1 MYDIIVIGL
10 GSMGSSA
17 LYQLSK
23 AGLNV
28 LGLEQFNIVHTKGSH
43 SGGPRIIRKAYFEHP
58 DYVPLLEDA
67 YKGWMD
73 LEKELGVQVYY
84 KTGLKYI
91 GKQSHPVMKGVK
103 KSSQMFNIPVLD
115 CSKDNYEPFHL
126 QEPMQSMFEPNAGFV
141 SADLAI
147 QSFIELSKKYGATIK
162 TCERVLSIEQKSDF
176 ISVRSDANN
185 YKAKKIICTAGSY
198 ISELIENTPFEL
210 TVTRQLISWIEPSKR
225 SKFEFGEFPCWMI
238 VDEAYEGVFY
248 GFPINPNQ
256 PQNNGILLKVAH
268 HAMGEKIT
276 PFNLQDYNSEMEKK
290 KIKHILNTYIPDLGS
305 EIKSVTA
312 CMYTNSVDEQFIIDF
327 LPNSDQKILV
337 ATGFSGQGF
346 KFVPVI
352 GRILKDLAIECITN
366 KAIEFLSVKRFMKQV
381 EN

>member
-1 MYDIIVIGL
+1 
-10 GSMGSSA
+10 
-17 LYQLSK
+17 
-23 AGLNV
+23 
-28 LGLEQFNIVHTKGSH
+28 
-43 SGGPRIIRKAYFEHP
+43 
-58 DYVPLLEDA
+58 
-67 YKGWMD
+67 
-73 LEKELGVQVYY
+73 
-84 KTGLKYI
+84 
-91 GKQSHPVMKGVK
+91 
-103 KSSQMFNIPVLD
+103 
-115 CSKDNYEPFHL
+115 
-126 QEPMQSMFEPNAGFV
+126 
-141 SADLAI
+141 
-147 QSFIELSKKYGATIK
+147 
-162 TCERVLSIEQKSDF
+162 
-176 ISVRSDANN
+176 
-185 YKAKKIICTAGSY
+185 
-198 ISELIENTPFEL
+198 
-210 TVTRQLISWIEPSKR
+210 
-225 SKFEFGEFPCWMI
+225 MI
-238 VDEAYEGVFY
+238 ADEAYEGVFY

-327 LPNSDQKILV
+327 LPNSDQRILV
-337 ATGFSGQGF
+337 ATGFSGHGF